1 MSRSPYLAAVLQ
13 EQGMS
18 QGELTRRT
26 GLSKQTIWDAFH
38 GRHVSSYTMAKIA
51 IALGVP
57 LSQLDPAAAA
67 DLDGLIVR

>member
-1 MSRSPYLAAVLQ
+1 MSRSQYVAALLRKQ
-13 EQGMS
+13 QMS

-26 GLSKQTIWDAFH
+26 GLSRQTVYDAYH
-38 GRHVSSYTMAKIA
+38 GRDVSPYTMAKIA

-57 LSQLDPAAAA
+57 LSQVDPDAAA